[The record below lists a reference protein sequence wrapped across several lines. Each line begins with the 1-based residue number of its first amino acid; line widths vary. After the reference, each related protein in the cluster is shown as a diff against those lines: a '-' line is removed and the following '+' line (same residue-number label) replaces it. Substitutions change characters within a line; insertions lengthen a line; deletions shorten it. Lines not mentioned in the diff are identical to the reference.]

1 MNSIIKLFE
10 VSSNRSKGFFLI
22 IATYFIFSIMELIA
36 KDLGQRYD
44 PLFIVFTRYIS
55 QLIFLI
61 LLFNKDFSKFLK
73 SDMPKLQLGR
83 GALLMLTTC
92 CMFAGLATLPFADH
106 IAIYMIGPILTMILA
121 IIFLKEKVSN
131 KQIFLIIIGLVGA
144 IVIANPGSKIF
155 NLYII
160 FPFLAALFF
169 ALFTIST
176 KYLNKNDNS
185 STTLIYTAISGSF
198 LAIPFGIYF
207 FEIPS
212 FFDLCLMILMGVLVT
227 LGHFFFIK
235 SLTYINASVAS
246 PFVNITLI
254 LAAFWGYV
262 IYNEVPE
269 NSTILGSILIVVSGY
284 YLTKLK
290 NISN

>member
-1 MNSIIKLFE
+1 
-10 VSSNRSKGFFLI
+10 
-22 IATYFIFSIMELIA
+22 
-36 KDLGQRYD
+36 
-44 PLFIVFTRYIS
+44 
-55 QLIFLI
+55 
-61 LLFNKDFSKFLK
+61 
-73 SDMPKLQLGR
+73 MPKLQLGR

-176 KYLNKNDNS
+176 KYLNKNDKS

-212 FFDLCLMILMGVLVT
+212 FFDLCLMIVMGVLVT

-269 NSTILGSILIVVSGY
+269 NSTILGSILIVLS
-284 YLTKLK
+284 L
-290 NISN
+290 IHI